1 MGAQLKLLTVNQLE
15 KGTVIYR
22 EEESIDNISLVVK
35 GRVLVNNQGA
45 KVLVG
50 SGSFLGITDLHV
62 GKFINS
68 YIAYDDVIVFT
79 FPIQNMN
86 ELDKVLSINKDYH
99 GLMVASLHRHIVELD
114 KIYTS
119 LYTMAKELFM
129 FLDKKQKEYVDLSRK
144 YKNKLTPITDL
155 DDIAEYDSDYIVDT
169 NKINYYKECSKIP
182 VEVQKEYYSYGTIV
196 TRYHVEGQAELIV
209 NLTTECMGIALYI
222 TDMFHIL
229 FNKAETCLFKGTA
242 KLGIDLRTSGEQNN
256 ELVTMVDEII
266 AQINNIDNLFN
277 KCVGYQLDVDRTYM
291 EEIYCKLISDQ
302 TNTGLSTDIQ
312 MKYSESDVNTA
323 LKTIN
328 DSLKQILDFSEIDR
342 EKRENFESSIL
353 EFRNLKDKLSTED
366 SDRRLRKKIA
376 DIFYELY
383 ELVFLKAYKVKY
395 VNRVIDMFLLY
406 GYVDENLLS
415 KEQLLELYFL
425 KDDNFEGTCSVYN
438 IKEWLIEIYE
448 GRKEPSKSEFDLDY
462 VDNLREIKKT
472 KKLTPVEENDYLNN
486 AENKLNYE
494 IQNMFRYN
502 NRVVNGQLSTFIPI
516 LYQDS
521 IISDLKKVYLNAEKV
536 NEVVQNLL
544 NIDYSIFHREVL
556 YYDESI
562 GIKKEYIMQE
572 VYPDIILFPMYGY
585 NSVMW
590 QEITGK
596 RRNTP
601 GRFFFP
607 IFAEGSLEDMMIKA
621 FGRYRWEI
629 CRSIQGI
636 AWNDIKYKSLTSEYM
651 DYLQFYRKNRE
662 LSEEKKEKL
671 KQQIQKARSNSREV
685 FVIDYEVW
693 IKSES
698 KGAVRLNKIV
708 REIFAT
714 YCPFTKKLRDKMQ
727 TQPLF
732 TEAMKRFQREKA
744 RKIKE
749 IDARY
754 RALEKD
760 NIEIPEVLLETQRF
774 YTDL

>member
-182 VEVQKEYYSYGTIV
+182 VEVQKEYYSYDTIV

-353 EFRNLKDKLSTED
+353 EFRNLNDKLSTED

-472 KKLTPVEENDYLNN
+472 KKLTPEEENDYLNN

-521 IISDLKKVYLNAEKV
+521 IISNLKKVYLNAEKV

-544 NIDYSIFHREVL
+544 NIDYSIFRREVL

-714 YCPFTKKLRDKMQ
+714 YCPFTKKLREKMQ